1 MAKTLELEELA
12 NLISQLSLSSSQDK
26 WEFTLCTS
34 RRFIVQS
41 LRYLI
46 NDSSTA
52 TDQTTTRW
60 NKLVPIKVNIS
71 SWRVVHAR
79 LPTRVNLDVRGIDLH
94 SVRCPLCDDDV
105 EMEVH
110 LFISCKIAKE
120 TWSNVLK
127 WWKLNNLQFSSII
140 NIITL
145 ADQACLSPALY
156 PIFDAVVQSTI
167 WIL

>member
-26 WEFTLCTS
+26 WEFNLCTS

-110 LFISCKIAKE
+110 LFISYKIAKE

-127 WWKLNNLQFSSII
+127 WWKLSNLHFLSII
-140 NIITL
+140 DIITCRSSMSLL
-145 ADQACLSPALY
+145 AVFL
-156 PIFDAVVQSTI
+156 VK
-167 WIL
+167 